1 MNASKFKNACG
12 EDIKQKYLNCSVT
25 TVSTEGRLIAVNGN
39 FLAMSWSNAGEIVV
53 VDSTNFC
60 SIKPD
65 QPRIKGHRA
74 NVLDIEFSP
83 FSSDLLAAAFDDN
96 TVLLYKIPEGGLT
109 EHITQEVQIYQKHMK
124 KVPFV
129 TFNPIASDVLCSG
142 AFLGDIHIWNAL
154 KGETY
159 AELKADET
167 PTCVQWNPNGTLI
180 GATTKKKN
188 INIFDPRANKMIM
201 NHGINEAFQ
210 AAKFAWTSDEQ
221 FVTTSWTKNKAK
233 MMRLWDIR
241 KVKDDLSSEGEVT
254 SVKIDSSTT
263 VTTPFVDKESKLIYT
278 IAKGEA
284 IIRTYDY
291 SQGTFYKGID
301 FSSAEP
307 SISSVMFDRKCL
319 DYNRLEVDRF
329 ARYVNSQKVYYV
341 SYTIPRRNPG
351 YDPTLYP
358 PVECGEPALTYDQWV
373 AGQKAE
379 PIKKEINTID
389 NKFVSKVEEFVK
401 QEVKVEVKTPE
412 AKIKEVEGKIA
423 ELSVKINQLTEE
435 NAKLRKTLEMKKAEK
450 AQQQQQ
456 QIQENTQEHEPEP
469 EPQQEEKNEIQFEE
483 QPKEE
488 KPQEEPPQEEQQQDE
503 LKIEQQHQE
512 LKIEEEQHQ
521 ELKIEEEQPQEL
533 KIEEEQQPEQQP
545 EEQPQEEVNNEEK
558 PIEEVNNEEQP
569 QEEIQQHQ
577 IIIEDE
583 NKPEQNDE

>member
-1 MNASKFKNACG
+1 MNVSKFKNACG
-12 EDIKQKYLNCSVT
+12 EDKKEKYLNCSVT
-25 TVSTEGRLIAVNGN
+25 TVSTEGRYIAVNGN
-39 FLAMSWSNAGEIVV
+39 FLAMSWSNSGEIVV
-53 VDSTNFC
+53 VDSNNFC
-60 SIKPD
+60 RIKPD

-74 NVLDIEFSP
+74 NVLDLEFSP

-96 TVLLYKIPEGGLT
+96 SVLLYKIPEGGLT
-109 EHITQEVQIYQKHMK
+109 EHITQEVQIYQKHFK

-129 TFNPIASDVLCSG
+129 TFNPVASDVLCTG

-159 AELKADET
+159 VELKADDT

-201 NHGINEAFQ
+201 NHLINEAFH
-210 AAKFAWTSDEQ
+210 AAKFSWVDENQ

-241 KVKDDLSSEGEVT
+241 KVKDDLTSEGEVT
-254 SVKIDSSTT
+254 SVKIDSSST

-307 SISSVMFDRKCL
+307 SISTVMFDRKCL

-341 SYTIPRRNPG
+341 SYIIPRRNPG

-373 AGQKAE
+373 GGEKAE
-379 PIKKEINTID
+379 PIRKEINTIE

-412 AKIKEVEGKIA
+412 MKIKEVEGKIA
-423 ELSVKINQLTEE
+423 ELSVKINQLTAE
-435 NAKLRKTLEMKKAEK
+435 NAKLRKTLEAKKAEK
-450 AQQQQQ
+450 TQQQA
-456 QIQENTQEHEPEP
+456 QENIQKQEPEP
-469 EPQQEEKNEIQFEE
+469 EPEQEEKQEINQIQLNEE
-483 QPKEE
+483 
-488 KPQEEPPQEEQQQDE
+488 PQEQQVVEQ
-503 LKIEQQHQE
+503 
-512 LKIEEEQHQ
+512 KIEEEPQ
-521 ELKIEEEQPQEL
+521 EQQVVEQKIEEQPQEQQ
-533 KIEEEQQPEQQP
+533 IEEGQQ
-545 EEQPQEEVNNEEK
+545 
-558 PIEEVNNEEQP
+558 IEEVQQQEIHLVEEKDNE
-569 QEEIQQHQ
+569 
-577 IIIEDE
+577 
-583 NKPEQNDE
+583 